1 MPFLLILGD
10 MEEPTTVEGFPFGDL
25 LLRSGERL
33 NPLNAVVRKWRR
45 VLGAIRR
52 MKQTTYVHGYAHTH
66 TGKPNTSAK

>member
-25 LLRSGERL
+25 LLRSGDRL
-33 NPLNAVVRKWRR
+33 NPLNEVVRKWRR
-45 VLGAIRR
+45 VLGANRR
-52 MKQTTYVHGYAHTH
+52 MKQTTYVQGYAHTH